1 MQGFKH
7 KMSGME
13 KARSQLITRKSK
25 LILLACFSFVMF
37 YVFTY
42 MLNPYDIW
50 WKQYFARN
58 VTDILIEWA
67 LSLMSCSLIA
77 VSSIWIHERL
87 NKKLP
92 WIETPLRRLAIETL
106 LNVASVVLLI
116 FSQLIVMYLLE
127 DISSELFGDN
137 NENRWYW
144 QWLTVSIF
152 IALTISA
159 INTGD
164 YLILNWKNAALEA
177 TEHKLM
183 SAQHQQAATEA
194 ELQALK
200 LQLDPHFVF
209 NNLSVLSEL
218 ILEDQQLG
226 YHYAENF
233 SKVYRYLLLNSRKDL
248 ITLEDEMK
256 FLKAYIFLLEHRAGS
271 GIHFEININADH
283 LNLHLPPMTL
293 QLLIENAMKHNKFL
307 KSNPLKISVKS
318 GENADLIVCNSII
331 PLQKAEPS
339 SALGL
344 QNITQ
349 RYQLLSKREP
359 LISANESYF
368 TVSIPLLKS

>member
-1 MQGFKH
+1 
-7 KMSGME
+7 ME

-58 VTDILIEWA
+58 AMDILIEWA

-77 VSSIWIHERL
+77 VSSISIHEWL
-87 NKKLP
+87 NQKLP
-92 WIETPLRRLAIETL
+92 WIETPLRRLAVETL

-127 DISSELFGDN
+127 DVSSELFGDN

-159 INTGD
+159 IHTGD

-177 TEHKLM
+177 TEHKLK

-218 ILEDQQLG
+218 ILDDQQLG
-226 YHYAENF
+226 YDYAENF

-318 GENADLIVCNSII
+318 GQNSELIVSNSII
-331 PLQKAEPS
+331 PLQKKEPS
-339 SALGL
+339 SSLGL
-344 QNITQ
+344 QNIAQ
-349 RYQLLSKREP
+349 RYLLLSDREP
-359 LISANESYF
+359 VITANDYF
-368 TVSIPLLKS
+368 FSVSIPLIKS

>member
-233 SKVYRYLLLNSRKDL
+233 SKVYRYLLLNSRKNL

-331 PLQKAEPS
+331 PLQRTEPS

>member
-1 MQGFKH
+1 M
-7 KMSGME
+7 
-13 KARSQLITRKSK
+13 
-25 LILLACFSFVMF
+25 
-37 YVFTY
+37 
-42 MLNPYDIW
+42 
-50 WKQYFARN
+50 
-58 VTDILIEWA
+58 
-67 LSLMSCSLIA
+67 
-77 VSSIWIHERL
+77 
-87 NKKLP
+87 
-92 WIETPLRRLAIETL
+92 
-106 LNVASVVLLI
+106 
-116 FSQLIVMYLLE
+116 
-127 DISSELFGDN
+127 
-137 NENRWYW
+137 
-144 QWLTVSIF
+144 
-152 IALTISA
+152 
-159 INTGD
+159 
-164 YLILNWKNAALEA
+164 
-177 TEHKLM
+177 
-183 SAQHQQAATEA
+183 
-194 ELQALK
+194 QALK

-331 PLQKAEPS
+331 PLQRTEPS